1 MKELTTYALETLACS
16 GVLLA
21 AYLILLERRVRFGW
35 CRAYLL
41 LSTVAAALIPML
53 RIPVWP
59 GPVIE
64 AAPVVT
70 AGVWDM
76 QAAIVPDATAPTF
89 APETVAYAIYAF
101 GAMLILSLM
110 LWQALRIRSLRRGA
124 VVTRIGKIV
133 LVRTPKR
140 IASFSFF
147 RSIYIWQGV
156 PDGELPAI
164 LAHETSHVRH
174 RHSIERIVMECLKAL
189 LWWNPFAWIAA
200 RRLTEAEE
208 FEADSDVLSNGFDVE
223 RYMHVILKQLF
234 GYTPEIANGLRN
246 SLTKKRFQMM
256 TKKSSGRYALLRLA
270 GTLPVAFGLLFAFS
284 FTTRAAVVVLP
295 ETQPEE
301 IESAATA
308 ATCRVTFVVSKDGTP
323 LPGALVRIAGTERGT
338 VTDPDGK
345 AQLTAAPGTEFEIS
359 CVGCETKRTSIAPD
373 EKNAEVMIVARLSSD
388 GSAPAATA
396 QTAATVMPK
405 PARTGEAGKE
415 KVRVHV
421 TLANKDGKGFSSRNV
436 AAGAIVMRPN
446 TNVGT
451 VTDSEGNAVIEAA
464 KGTVLE
470 VQFPDY
476 APTSLAVIDP
486 KETHYVILY
495 PAGVEPNKEVSLFS
509 RDKDGVMQVP
519 LYIVDG
525 MERKNLSE
533 LETNNIHEITILK
546 DKSATALYGE
556 RARNGVVIVTTE
568 RAHMAAQRAADE
580 DQPFL
585 VAETMPLFQGGDLNT
600 FRQWVQS
607 QVAYPAAAIEKNIQG
622 RVVVGFVIERDG
634 SLSNINFMQSPDKSL
649 SEEVRRVLESTP
661 AGSWTPGKQKGE
673 VVRVK
678 FLIPVDFRMQDAS
691 KELLPPPQPVTAG
704 NRAVV
709 VAETM
714 PTFNDGNINA
724 FRAWVQSRV
733 RYPEAALKNNVQGR
747 VVATFIVEKDG
758 SLSNVEI
765 LQTPDKILSD
775 EARRVI
781 ATAPAGSWKPGME
794 KGETVRVKYT
804 MPIDFRIQGSA
815 IRSTEEKGE
824 KAPGSMDEIVVVGYG
839 ARPTPSK

>member
-1 MKELTTYALETLACS
+1 MKELTYYALETLACS

-41 LSTVAAALIPML
+41 LSSVAAAVIPLL

-64 AAPVVT
+64 ATPVVT
-70 AGVWDM
+70 AGAWEMEAEV
-76 QAAIVPDATAPTF
+76 VPDAVAPTI
-89 APETVAYAIYAF
+89 APETCVYTIYAC
-101 GAMLILSLM
+101 GAVLMLLLM
-110 LWQALRIRSLRRGA
+110 LWQALRIHSLRRGA
-124 VVTRIGKIV
+124 VVSRAEGIE

-147 RSIYIWQGV
+147 SSIYIWQGV

-164 LAHETSHVRH
+164 LAHETSHIRH
-174 RHSIERIVMECLKAL
+174 RHSIERIGMECIKAL

-208 FEADSDVLSNGFDVE
+208 FEADSDVLQSGFDVE

-270 GTLPVAFGLLFAFS
+270 GTLPAAVGLLFAFS

-295 ETQPEE
+295 ETQPEAA
-301 IESAATA
+301 ESAATPA
-308 ATCRVTFVVSKDGTP
+308 ATCRVTFVVSKDGAP

-345 AQLTAAPGTEFEIS
+345 AQLSAAPGTEFEIS
-359 CVGCETKRTSIAPD
+359 CVGCETKRTSISAD
-373 EKNAEVMIVARLSSD
+373 EKNTEVTVVAQLTGD
-388 GSAPAATA
+388 GSATAA
-396 QTAATVMPK
+396 QTATAPPK
-405 PARTGEAGKE
+405 PARTAEAEQG
-415 KVRVHV
+415 KVRVQV
-421 TLANKDGKGFSSRNV
+421 TLMNKDGKGFSSRNA
-436 AAGAIVMRPN
+436 AAGAIVKRPN
-446 TNVGT
+446 TNIGT

-464 KGTVLE
+464 KGTILE
-470 VQFPDY
+470 VQYPDY

-486 KETHYVILY
+486 KQTHYIILY
-495 PAGVEPNKEVSLFS
+495 PAGEEQNKEVALFA
-509 RDKDGVMQVP
+509 RDEDGVMQAP

-525 MERKNLSE
+525 IELKNLSE
-533 LETNNIHEITILK
+533 LEVNKIDNITVLK
-546 DKSATALYGE
+546 GKSATNQYGE

-568 RAHMAAQRAADE
+568 RARKAAQQAADK

-585 VAETMPLFQGGDLNT
+585 VAETMPSFRGGDLNAY
-600 FRQWVQS
+600 RQWVQS
-607 QVAYPAAAIEKNIQG
+607 QVAYPVAALDNNIQG

-634 SLSNINFMQSPDKSL
+634 SVSHIDMLQSPDKSL
-649 SEEVRRVLESTP
+649 SDEVRRVVESTP

-673 VVRVK
+673 TVRVK
-678 FLIPVDFRMQDAS
+678 YLIPVDFRMKGAS
-691 KELLPPPQPVTAG
+691 KELPPPPQSATDG
-704 NRAVV
+704 DRAVV

-714 PTFNDGNINA
+714 PTFNDGNINS
-724 FRAWVQSRV
+724 FRSWVQTRV
-733 RYPEAALKNNVQGR
+733 RYPETALKNNVQGR
-747 VVATFIVEKDG
+747 VVATFVVEKDG
-758 SLSNVEI
+758 SLSDIRI
-765 LQTPDKILSD
+765 LQTPDKTLSD
-775 EARRVI
+775 EVRRVI
-781 ATAPAGSWKPGME
+781 DATPAGCWKPGME
-794 KGETVRVKYT
+794 KGVKVRVKYT
-804 MPIDFRIQGSA
+804 MPIDFRIAGSK
-815 IRSTEEKGE
+815 EKSNTTE
-824 KAPGSMDEIVVVGYG
+824 KAPGSMDEIIVVGYG
-839 ARPTPSK
+839 TRPASAK